1 MDWHMIG
8 VVLAI
13 DHGLA
18 MDWQRIEDGLA
29 SDGCLWVGRTELA
42 DVGIVL
48 RRDTSVG
55 PYSTL
60 VPRPSAQVASD
71 WYDVVTIRANPSSI
85 HFL

>member
-1 MDWHMIG
+1 MIG

-29 SDGCLWVGRTELA
+29 SDGCLWVGWTELT
-42 DVGIVL
+42 DVRIVL

-55 PYSTL
+55 SPIVYLFPVPLRKWPPIGEGL
-60 VPRPSAQVASD
+60 V
-71 WYDVVTIRANPSSI
+71 
-85 HFL
+85 